1 MATSVIILAAGQGT
15 RMLSSLPKILHP
27 LAGKP
32 LVEHVYIAAR
42 RLDVRDIH
50 IVYGFG
56 GEQILDALT
65 HLDAKWAEQAEQLGT
80 GHAVV
85 QAIDGIVDED
95 NVLILYG
102 DVPLITYETLA
113 ELVAAAEDTGFS
125 LLTSIMDD
133 PHGYGRIIR
142 DSNGD
147 ITSIVE
153 EKDATEEQRTVRE
166 INTGMMTVKGDNL
179 KRWLNNLGNDNA
191 QGEYYLTD
199 VIEMA
204 AAEGVKIN
212 SVSPASVFETQGV
225 NNRQQLSEL
234 ERYYQLIQ
242 ANHLMMQG
250 VTMLDP
256 HRFDLRGDLE
266 TGQDI
271 VMDVNAVIEGSV
283 SIGNNVSIG
292 PNCYIKNAD
301 IGDNVAIQANCV
313 IEDAVIGNRC
323 KIGPFARIRPDTRLA
338 EDVHIGN
345 FVEIKKSSISQG
357 SKVNHLSYVGDSE
370 IGRNTNIG
378 AGTITCNYDGAFKH
392 KTVIGDDVFV
402 GSDTQLVAP
411 VTIANGVTIGAGTTV
426 TKDVDENLLTIS
438 RAKQI
443 TISDWKRPV
452 KKGNKK

>member
-15 RMLSSLPKILHP
+15 RMKSSLPKILHP
-27 LAGKP
+27 LAGRP

-42 RLDVRDIH
+42 RLNVRDIH

-56 GEQILDALT
+56 GEDILEALS
-65 HLDAKWAEQAEQLGT
+65 HLEVSWAEQAEQLGT
-80 GHAVV
+80 GHAVA
-85 QAIDGIVDED
+85 QAIGAIADED

-102 DVPLITYETLA
+102 DVPLITHETLKR
-113 ELVAAAEDTGFS
+113 LVAAAGESGFS
-125 LLTSIMDD
+125 LLTAIMDD
-133 PHGYGRIIR
+133 PYGYGRIIR
-142 DSNGD
+142 DDNGE

-153 EKDATEEQRTVRE
+153 EKDATDEQRQVNE
-166 INTGMMTVKGDNL
+166 INTGMMTVKADRLKTWLENL
-179 KRWLNNLGNDNA
+179 SNDNA

-204 AAEGVKIN
+204 TSEGVRVN
-212 SVSPASVFETQGV
+212 SVSPESVLETQGV

-266 TGQDI
+266 TGRDI
-271 VMDVNAVIEGSV
+271 VIDVNTIIEGSV
-283 SIGNNVSIG
+283 SIGDNVSIG
-292 PNCYIKNAD
+292 PNCVIKDAD
-301 IGDNVAIQANCV
+301 IGDHVTINANCV
-313 IEDAVIGNRC
+313 IENAVIGSRS
-323 KIGPFARIRPDTRLA
+323 KIGPFARIRPETRLA

-345 FVEIKKSSISQG
+345 FVEVKKSSIDQG
-357 SKVNHLSYVGDSE
+357 SKVNHLSYIGDSE
-370 IGRNTNIG
+370 IGKKSNIG
-378 AGTITCNYDGAFKH
+378 AGTITCNYDGANKH
-392 KTVIGDDVFV
+392 KTIIGDDVFV

-426 TKDVDENLLTIS
+426 TKNVGENQLTIS
-438 RAKQI
+438 RAKQVSI
-443 TISDWKRPV
+443 EGWQRPRKGD
-452 KKGNKK
+452 KK

>member
-15 RMLSSLPKILHP
+15 RMKSALPKILHP
-27 LAGKP
+27 LAGRP

-56 GEQILDALT
+56 GEEILEALS
-65 HLDAKWAEQAEQLGT
+65 HLEVSWAEQAEQLGT
-80 GHAVV
+80 GHAVA
-85 QAIDGIVDED
+85 QAIGAIADED

-102 DVPLITYETLA
+102 DVPLITHETL
-113 ELVAAAEDTGFS
+113 ERLVAAAEDSGFS
-125 LLTSIMDD
+125 LLTAIMDD

-142 DSNGD
+142 DDSGE

-153 EKDATEEQRTVRE
+153 EKDATDEQRQVDE
-166 INTGMMTVKGDNL
+166 INTGMMTVKADKLKTWLENL
-179 KRWLNNLGNDNA
+179 SNDNA

-204 AAEGVKIN
+204 TSEGVRVN
-212 SVSPASVFETQGV
+212 SVSPESVLETQGV

-234 ERYYQLIQ
+234 ERYYQLVQ

-266 TGQDI
+266 TGRDI
-271 VMDVNAVIEGSV
+271 VIDVNTVIEGSV
-283 SIGNNVSIG
+283 SIGDNVSIG
-292 PNCYIKNAD
+292 PNCVIKDAD
-301 IGDNVAIQANCV
+301 IGDHVTINANCV
-313 IEDAVIGNRC
+313 IENAVIGSRS
-323 KIGPFARIRPDTRLA
+323 KIGPFARIRPETRLA

-345 FVEIKKSSISQG
+345 FVEVKKSIIDQG
-357 SKVNHLSYVGDSE
+357 SKVNHLSYIGDSE
-370 IGRNTNIG
+370 IGKKSNIG
-378 AGTITCNYDGAFKH
+378 AGTITCNYDGANKH
-392 KTVIGDDVFV
+392 KTIIGDDVFV

-426 TKDVDENLLTIS
+426 TKDVDENQLTIS
-438 RAKQI
+438 RAKQVSI
-443 TISDWKRPV
+443 DDWQRPRKGD
-452 KKGNKK
+452 KKK